1 MSKVKE
7 PMKVKEICKLL
18 TDLESK
24 SFRFDIPKI
33 FITITS
39 SHTTNGD
46 ISVKTLKNIF
56 KEQTGQDL
64 QVFDKITGKE
74 MPDNKKFSI
83 FSPITRFCNTKPK
96 IDRIYRLDIGT
107 GFFEINGKMFN
118 TLVYYPPKENEFK
131 KVNPY
136 EETIKELAERLEKV
150 EKILKKRGL
159 LDE

>member
-1 MSKVKE
+1 MSAN
-7 PMKVKEICKLL
+7 
-18 TDLESK
+18 
-24 SFRFDIPKI
+24 KI

-56 KEQTGQDL
+56 KEQTEQDL

-118 TLVYYPPKENEFK
+118 DIENKYLIFAYNVKENKIIF
-131 KVNPY
+131 V
-136 EETIKELAERLEKV
+136 EEAER
-150 EKILKKRGL
+150 
-159 LDE
+159 

>member
-1 MSKVKE
+1 MSAN
-7 PMKVKEICKLL
+7 
-18 TDLESK
+18 
-24 SFRFDIPKI
+24 KI

-64 QVFDKITGKE
+64 QVLDKITGKE

-118 TLVYYPPKENEFK
+118 TNTLVYYPPKENEFK